1 VWLLDWKWAAGCP
14 SGGRPVAVKARS
26 EVTVRRV
33 ATGVENANGDAI
45 RALRILDTPAN
56 GLIHLQ
62 AVAQLNVAAILPS
75 AEPRP
80 LRPAHQ
86 AADAMLGAH
95 PSCARNA
102 VPAGRAVLIR

>member
-1 VWLLDWKWAAGCP
+1 MPVGP
-14 SGGRPVAVKARS
+14 PPGGREAGS
-26 EVTVRRV
+26 EVTVLRV
-33 ATGVENANGDAI
+33 ARGVENANGDAI

-62 AVAQLNVAAILPS
+62 AVARLYVAAILPS
-75 AEPRP
+75 AGPRS
-80 LRPAHQ
+80 LRPAQQ

>member
-1 VWLLDWKWAAGCP
+1 MAVSAG
-14 SGGRPVAVKARS
+14 S

-33 ATGVENANGDAI
+33 ARGVGDANQDAI

-56 GLIHLQ
+56 GLIDLQ

-95 PSCARNA
+95 PSCATHA